1 MKRQTHPQ
9 LFVPVLASFR
19 PRRSVCRLA
28 ASLLLLLPGCA
39 TLAARTPA
47 APTRTTLAVASA
59 RSGAGTILAASV
71 QTATGNPAGEGTVD
85 FLLPGGQSLGS
96 AFVGT
101 DGLATLKLASVPPDS
116 VVSAAYTALQPDQ
129 FSSSASVLT
138 TLSTP
143 DAGTVLPDFT
153 VTGNPTSVTT
163 AAGGYATTA
172 LTVSSLGSYSGA
184 IQFSCTG
191 VPASTTCAFNP
202 TQQTLAANGT
212 FTATLELQTQAPS
225 GTASSAIE
233 PAHTGLLLAILL
245 PGGLLLIG
253 LRRRFPRPG
262 GSVAGCSIFGVALL
276 LAAGLGLCGCS
287 QRYAYIHHPAP
298 VAGGTPAGTYTVT
311 VAVDGNQGSSVIEH
325 DLAVTLI
332 VK

>member
-1 MKRQTHPQ
+1 MMRQTHPQ
-9 LFVPVLASFR
+9 CTVSTR
-19 PRRSVCRLA
+19 PRRFPFRLA
-28 ASLLLLLPGCA
+28 ACMLLLPVPFAQASDPPA
-39 TLAARTPA
+39 T
-47 APTRTTLAVASA
+47 PTRTTLAVAPTGTGT
-59 RSGAGTILAASV
+59 GATLSASV
-71 QTATGNPAGEGTVD
+71 KTATGNPAGEGTVD

-96 AFVGT
+96 AVVGV
-101 DGLATLKLASVPPDS
+101 DGLATLKLTGVPPS
-116 VVSAAYTALQPDQ
+116 GVVSAAYTPLQTGQ
-129 FSSSASVLT
+129 FSSSASVAT

-143 DAGTVLPDFT
+143 DAGSVLPDFS
-153 VTGNPTSVTT
+153 VTGSPTSVTT

-172 LTVSSLGSYSGA
+172 LTVSSLGGYSGA

-212 FTATLELQTQAPS
+212 FTSTLELQTQAPS

-233 PAHTGLLLAILL
+233 PAHTGLLFAILL

-253 LRRRFPRPG
+253 LRRRISG
-262 GSVAGCSIFGVALL
+262 TGKLGSGSSIFGVALL
-276 LAAGLGLCGCS
+276 LAAAGLGLSGCS
-287 QRYAYIHHPAP
+287 QRYGYIHHPAP

-325 DLAVTLI
+325 DLAVTLV